1 MSKKKDWS
9 LIKLEYET
17 TLISQRDIS
26 LKYNV
31 SFNTLKVRAN
41 REHWLQNREEL
52 NNRITTEVQQKTVDN
67 IIAKKLDRNIQHLE
81 VWDKLLNRVSE
92 LAGKD
97 KLLVGV
103 DDNGQ
108 LIYEDMNTKMVVELS
123 TSMEKVQKGQRLAE
137 GMSTAMEEARLQL
150 EREKLD
156 IFKKKSGDNAE
167 LVAQGNEQITLLADL
182 INNPLPD
189 RSVQD
194 FEEEDE
200 SNE

>member
-1 MSKKKDWS
+1 M
-9 LIKLEYET
+9 
-17 TLISQRDIS
+17 
-26 LKYNV
+26 KYNV